1 MTVVTLTGTLRE
13 KGEALE
19 EEVALQSMG
28 TALQEKEDSLSSLE
42 EAARVQREEAQKSI
56 MGKYL
61 RVFVGLFLF
70 VAYVD
75 FLCSEL
81 RQKVADE
88 SAAKE
93 AVHTALT
100 AAQVEFAELEQTA
113 VSVCQGLEGEGAVSG
128 SSVISRLRALSGRI
142 AEHAKSTFRLGVL
155 WALAVASTHYLMD
168 LQRVSSGYIV
178 PDDADADAASAIM
191 EDADAVAEE
200 FAIILAGKLE
210 ADIPPIVEFDAAE
223 DPQGGMV
230 ACRKSGPRSPCNRLA
245 FIVITLY
252 AYE

>member
-1 MTVVTLTGTLRE
+1 M
-13 KGEALE
+13 
-19 EEVALQSMG
+19 EV
-28 TALQEKEDSLSSLE
+28 
-42 EAARVQREEAQKSI
+42 AQKSI
-56 MGKYL
+56 MGKHL

-70 VAYVD
+70 IAYVD

-93 AVHTALT
+93 AVHTALA

-113 VSVCQGLEGEGAVSG
+113 VSVCQELEREGAVLG
-128 SSVISRLRALSGRI
+128 SSVISCLRALSGRI
-142 AEHAKSTFRLGVL
+142 AEHAKSTFCLVVL
-155 WALAVASTHYLMD
+155 RALAVASTHYLMD
-168 LQRVSSGYIV
+168 LQRVPSGYVV

-191 EDADAVAEE
+191 DDADAAAEE
-200 FAIILAGKLE
+200 FATVLDGKLE
-210 ADIPPIVEFDAAE
+210 ADIPPIAEFDATE

-245 FIVITLY
+245 FVVIVLCNR
-252 AYE
+252 AYEYKKLVFVKSTVWPIEALCVRAFVFFTLFPCSRMRLI